1 MASIPLAILSSS
13 ISSFNRAQSACD
25 GDDDDDDDDD
35 DDALAAVAVMLMT
48 IMMTTTIIIIIRS
61 DHLDYQI
68 N

>member
-25 GDDDDDDDDD
+25 GDDDDDDDD

>member
-35 DDALAAVAVMLMT
+35 DDALAAVAVML
-48 IMMTTTIIIIIRS
+48 I
-61 DHLDYQI
+61 
-68 N
+68 

>member
-48 IMMTTTIIIIIRS
+48 IRE
-61 DHLDYQI
+61 HLPKKYRKAVR
-68 N
+68 